1 MPDYTIIIP
10 AFNEEEL
17 LPRTLSNIASAMTAV
32 GFSGEVVVVDNNSTD
47 ATAAV
52 ATAHGA
58 RVVFEPVNQIARA
71 RNCGAEAAQGRFLVF
86 VDADTVVSG
95 DLLSA
100 ALRALAAG
108 DVCGGGATI
117 GSSDQAGREAERA
130 LAAWNW
136 ISRHAGLAAGCFV
149 FCLREGWQAVGGF
162 PTSVY
167 ASEEL
172 WFSRALKRWGRRRGL
187 RFRILPERV
196 DTSLRKMVWFTPWQ
210 IRWRM
215 LGFLLFPWRLR
226 RREACEF
233 WYSRPDQ
240 TGSGKGQDSNHA

>member
-1 MPDYTIIIP
+1 LVDYTIIIP

-17 LPRTLSNIASAMTAV
+17 LPRTLASLATAMAAV
-32 GFSGEVVVVDNNSTD
+32 DFAGEIVVVDNNSTD
-47 ATAAV
+47 ATATV
-52 ATAHGA
+52 AAAHGA

-71 RNCGAEAAQGRFLVF
+71 RNCGGAAAEGRFLVF

-95 DLLSA
+95 ELLGA
-100 ALRALAAG
+100 ALRAMAAG
-108 DVCGGGATI
+108 DTCGGGATI
-117 GSSDQAGREAERA
+117 GSSDEAGPDAVRSM
-130 LAAWNW
+130 AAWNW

-162 PTSVY
+162 PTGFY

-172 WFSRALKRWGRRRGL
+172 WFSRALKRWGRKRGL
-187 RFRILPERV
+187 RFRILPEQV
-196 DTSLRKMVWFTPWQ
+196 DTSMRKLVWFTPWQ
-210 IRWRM
+210 VRRRL

-233 WYSRPDQ
+233 WYARPGPPG
-240 TGSGKGQDSNHA
+240 TGKGQDSDHA